1 MKRKKKEFRYLLDLK
16 ELKSGLEEQMEKL
29 ALYIQPENKKE
40 VLKMTVKEI
49 VEKVNR
55 MILSKDSEE
64 YEWLYDNVVTPALC
78 TDYVLTTEYIKQ
90 ISKEHMLEL
99 AAGMDVVI
107 KYFNKVELADL
118 IKEKYYALIG
128 NDGDIVDKET
138 IDSLYDFL
146 H

>member
-1 MKRKKKEFRYLLDLK
+1 MLLDMKRKKKEFRYLLDLK

-64 YEWLYDNVVTPALC
+64 YEWLYEHQM
-78 TDYVLTTEYIKQ
+78 LTHIHIKLQ
-90 ISKEHMLEL
+90 REI
-99 AAGMDVVI
+99 
-107 KYFNKVELADL
+107 
-118 IKEKYYALIG
+118 
-128 NDGDIVDKET
+128 
-138 IDSLYDFL
+138 
-146 H
+146 